1 MTKIK
6 HFFTQTLG
14 LSDTLFELFMYV
26 VMGVFTTIINIVIFY
41 VMENLLHVN
50 YIISNV
56 IAWIFSVLFA
66 YLSNKKYVF
75 AHEDNTYFINIK
87 EMMSFF
93 SFRFLSLGIDT
104 VVLFVLVQWLNQQ
117 PLIAKIIS
125 NVVVLI
131 ANYLFSKFIIF
142 KKPSN

>member
-1 MTKIK
+1 MTKLK

-26 VMGVFTTIINIVIFY
+26 VMGVFTTIINIIIFY

-75 AHEDNTYFINIK
+75 AHEDNTSFINIK

-104 VVLFVLVQWLNQQ
+104 VVLFVLVQWLSQQ